1 MAIKKKFTP
10 WSSLG
15 NMLGKPPSWWP
26 EEERERI
33 QAYEKYDQLY
43 WNDPTQYAIRVLE
56 NEEPIY
62 IPNARTVVDTTAQ
75 YLMKGLQ
82 VIVNHDVESTAH
94 ETQQQFVDNFL
105 TRERFYSKFHINK
118 QAGICRGDSAFHIT
132 ADPNK
137 PEGERISI
145 DTLHPGCVWKVTDP
159 DDPDEVIRIHI
170 VQIYTYPK
178 DEDPQQKEYVRKL
191 TYHKIPP
198 TSPGGTQKI
207 AREEAIWEL
216 EPTWYGSEPKPV
228 KKEEILPYEELP
240 EQIQHFPV
248 YWFNNIEWEDQ
259 LYGSSDLRGLEF
271 LDWAVSQGSTDTQAA
286 LALEGLGVFATDGG
300 RPVND
305 SGDEEDWEVAP
316 GKVMEVP
323 SGAYFRRVDGVGSI
337 TPMMDQLNYLEGKMY
352 QASGMTDVAL
362 GKIDVQVAQ
371 SGVAL
376 AIKFMPTLARIE
388 HRDIAYKEILSQMFH
403 DLQLWYEAYEST
415 AFPMVHVHIAESKL
429 PVDRAAKVNELN
441 NMLDRKIISRQFY
454 RKEMHGLGYKIPDNI
469 EDQIQEEAELDAE
482 RALLSTPPELQQNAE
497 DASAGRNN
505 FPPESNP
512 DNGRVDRRSNRSNNR
527 TRPNESSG
535 TERNQTLRRQQSR

>member
-1 MAIKKKFTP
+1 MAKKKFTP
-10 WSSLG
+10 WSSLS

-33 QAYEKYDQLY
+33 QAYAKYDEMY

-75 YLMKGLQ
+75 YLMKGMKI
-82 VIVNHDVESTAH
+82 IVNHDEA
-94 ETQQQFVDNFL
+94 QQTEEQKFVDAFL

-118 QAGICRGDSAFHIT
+118 QAGICRGDSAFHIL
-132 ADPNK
+132 ADPMK
-137 PEGERISI
+137 PEGERVSI
-145 DTLHPGCVWKVTDP
+145 QTLHPGNVWRVTDP

-170 VQIYTYPK
+170 VTLYKYTK
-178 DEDPQQKEYVRKL
+178 EEDPQQKEYVRKL
-191 TYHKIPP
+191 TYHKLPGDGN
-198 TSPGGTQKI
+198 SPQQI

-216 EPTWYGSEPKPV
+216 EPTWYGTEPKPV
-228 KKEEILPYEELP
+228 KKQDLIPYGLLP
-240 EQIQHFPV
+240 EQIQHFPI

-259 LYGSSDLRGLEF
+259 LYGSSDLRGLEH
-271 LDWAVSQGSTDTQAA
+271 LSWAVSQGSTDTQAA

-337 TPMMDQLNYLEGKMY
+337 TPMMDQLNYLESKMY
-352 QASGMTDVAL
+352 QAAGMTDVAL
-362 GKIDVQVAQ
+362 GRIDVQVAQ

-388 HRDIAYKEILSQMFH
+388 HRDLAYREILAQMFH
-403 DLQLWYEAYEST
+403 DLQSWYDAYEST
-415 AFPMVHVHIAESKL
+415 AFPPVHIHIAESKL
-429 PVDRAAKVNELN
+429 PVDRAGKMNELN
-441 NMLDRKIISRQFY
+441 NMLDRKIISREFY
-454 RKEMHGLGYKIPDNI
+454 RKEMHGLGYVIPADI
-469 EDQIQEEAELDAE
+469 EDQIQKEAELDAE
-482 RALLSTPPELQQNAE
+482 RALLSTPPDLQQNAQ
-497 DASAGRNN
+497 DAAAGKNN

-512 DNGRVDRRSNRSNNR
+512 DNGRVDRQPNRSNNR
-527 TRPNESSG
+527 KRPNESSG
-535 TERNQTLRRQQSR
+535 TERNQTLRRQSQPR